1 MKRAISIAAVL
12 SVLAAIYLYVAPDDM
27 PGQPAPQRQAQPRIA
42 PGADSGWVAEEP
54 GESAEAFDDGTEM
67 VLGIRVRKDR
77 KCTVELKDY
86 VTPAGEMFQ
95 AYSCTPN
102 NPAPPH
108 PYADYDNA
116 TLEAMAYSD
125 AEAAAQLGQR
135 LIGLDNDKS
144 YQMLVR
150 ATALDGDVTHLH
162 WLADQAFSAVKI
174 NDVVQIDNLKRRYEL
189 TALAARLG
197 GNPANPLY
205 WKSELVGAGVAK
217 SDIDVLDSHVERLF
231 RKVQDIQLTVFGEV
245 KFGGGGDA

>member
-1 MKRAISIAAVL
+1 MAAL
-12 SVLAAIYLYVAPDDM
+12 LGVLAAIYLYVAPDDM
-27 PGQPAPQRQAQPRIA
+27 PGQTVPEPQAQLRIA
-42 PGADSGWVAEEP
+42 PGKDAGWVAED
-54 GESAEAFDDGTEM
+54 GAETAEEFDDRYEM
-67 VLGIRVRKDR
+67 VLGISVRKDR

-86 VTPAGEMFQ
+86 VTPDGEMFQ

-102 NPAPPH
+102 NPPPPH

-125 AEAAAQLGQR
+125 ADAAALLGQR
-135 LIGLDNDKS
+135 LIGQDNGKS

-174 NDVVQIDNLKRRYEL
+174 NDEVQVDNLKRRYEL

-197 GNPANPLY
+197 GNPANPYY
-205 WKSELVGAGVAK
+205 WKNELVNAGVAEA
-217 SDIDVLDSHVERLF
+217 DIAVLDSQVERLL

-245 KFGGGGDA
+245 RHGGGSDA